1 MKRVIKSATNDSFEA
16 ALDAAQITYEYGT
29 YFEEDDFEGDHEA
42 YAIYFDELL
51 NLGPEGFYEE
61 YKDQLDFSDEF
72 VAEYGYDED
81 EDDEEGEDW

>member
-29 YFEEDDFEGDHEA
+29 YYDEEDFEGDTEA
-42 YAIYFDELL
+42 YRIYFDELL

-61 YKDQLDFSDEF
+61 YKDQLDFSEEF
-72 VAEYGYDED
+72 ISEYGYDED
-81 EDDEEGEDW
+81 EDEDEYEDW